1 MEKVVN
7 TAQRKPVFGP
17 AGPEAAGS
25 FSVLHPSLHFSLLTA
40 STFLP
45 GPALH
50 HLRGWVHLGF
60 NPALLLTSHEMLE
73 SSPKDRPGII
83 KAALSLCFVSY
94 LKVPGGTDPKCL
106 SPGALGDGKGEL
118 SSW

>member
-1 MEKVVN
+1 MEKFVS
-7 TAQRKPVFGP
+7 TAQRKLVFGQ

-25 FSVLHPSLHFSLLTA
+25 SPLLHLSPHFSLLTA

-50 HLRGWVHLGF
+50 RLRGWVHLGF
-60 NPALLLTSHEMLE
+60 NPALLLTSQEMLE

-83 KAALSLCFVSY
+83 KAALS
-94 LKVPGGTDPKCL
+94 PCL
-106 SPGALGDGKGEL
+106 FPT
-118 SSW
+118 

>member
-1 MEKVVN
+1 MPLNCTLKVVNMVNFMYIFPQKKKVEKVVS
-7 TAQRKPVFGP
+7 TAQRKLVFGP

-25 FSVLHPSLHFSLLTA
+25 SPLLHLSLHFSLLSA

-60 NPALLLTSHEMLE
+60 SPALLLTSHEMLE
-73 SSPKDRPGII
+73 SSPKGRPGII
-83 KAALSLCFVSY
+83 KVVLSLCLF
-94 LKVPGGTDPKCL
+94 PT
-106 SPGALGDGKGEL
+106 
-118 SSW
+118 